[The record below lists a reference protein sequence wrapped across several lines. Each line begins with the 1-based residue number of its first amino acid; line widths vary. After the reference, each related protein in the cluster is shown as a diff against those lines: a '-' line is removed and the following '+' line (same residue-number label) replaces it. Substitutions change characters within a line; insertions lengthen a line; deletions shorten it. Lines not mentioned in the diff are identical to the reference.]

1 MPSTLEYSLKAFDKK
16 YLNSKVKYLAGV
28 DEAGRGPLAGPVV
41 AAAVVFSKNTFIKDV
56 NDSKQL
62 TEIQREKLFD
72 QIITKA
78 LTYSVSIVD
87 HDVIDEVNILN
98 ATMLAMKQAVDG
110 LNIRPD
116 LVLVDGN
123 RKFDSEIPVIP
134 IVKGDAKSFSIAA
147 ASIIAKVTRDRLM
160 KNLANQYPVYLWE
173 QNKGYPTKQHR
184 EIIKT
189 VGPSPLHR
197 KSFLKN
203 ILTEQQVLKFDT
215 NAIKVN

>member
-1 MPSTLEYSLKAFDKK
+1 MKAFDKK
-16 YLNSKVKYLAGV
+16 YLNKKVKYLAGV

-41 AAAVVFSKNTFIKDV
+41 AAAVIFNNNTNIKGV

-62 TEIQREKLFD
+62 TEKQREKLFD

-78 LTYSVSIVD
+78 LTYSVSIVN
-87 HDVIDEVNILN
+87 HNVIDEMNILN
-98 ATMLAMKQAVDG
+98 ATLLAMKNAVDD
-110 LNIRPD
+110 LKLKPD
-116 LVLVDGN
+116 LILVDGN
-123 RKFDSEIPVIP
+123 KKFDSEIAVIP

-147 ASIIAKVTRDRLM
+147 ASILAKVTRDRLM

-189 VGPSPLHR
+189 FGPSPLHR
-197 KSFLKN
+197 KTFLKK
-203 ILTEQQVLKFDT
+203 ILEEQQIPNFENVELK
-215 NAIKVN
+215 V

>member
-1 MPSTLEYSLKAFDKK
+1 MKAFDKK
-16 YLNSKVKYLAGV
+16 HLTENIKYLAGV

-41 AAAVVFSKNTFIKDV
+41 AAAVIFNKRTNIKGV

-62 TEIQREKLFD
+62 TENQREDLFEK
-72 QIITKA
+72 IISKA
-78 LTYSVSIVD
+78 LSYSVSLIN

-98 ATMLAMKQAVDG
+98 ASMLAMKQAVES
-110 LNIRPD
+110 LNIKPD

-123 RKFDSEIPVIP
+123 RIFHSDIPVIP

-184 EIIKT
+184 EIIRKI
-189 VGPSPLHR
+189 GPSPLHR
-197 KSFLKN
+197 KTFLKN
-203 ILTEQQVLKFDT
+203 ILSEQQIFEFD
-215 NAIKVN
+215 NNLISIK